1 MKTQQILASIIKS
14 YNQLSLMAEANI
26 KNVKPNIFPVWSLSY
41 KQYLIDGKVNKFG
54 NITRGKTKIEIRN
67 GKINKVKKPF
77 FSSWTKALK
86 KVDNMLKNMIEKFNS
101 KKNDGE
107 SIVKQRQV
115 NILCFSKE
123 ALAKMQKHK

>member
-1 MKTQQILASIIKS
+1 MKTQQISASIIKS